1 MRRKQLLFSKR
12 DKSEKA
18 TGMGD
23 QNESPEKANKNNQ
36 KENVSNEVFNK
47 DNKSKNPKK
56 SSNKQIEELKQQLI
70 EERNI
75 SISKL
80 NELNIKNEEKSIEIK
95 SLSDNFKKMI
105 NKLKEYEKNLT
116 LKTKI
121 RSRNIPIPSEEL
133 IKQIKIAEAQINV
146 LEKRVN
152 IEKDNYELFKKN
164 AKKKESKENNLN
176 SNLSELKKE
185 IKDMS
190 NEINE
195 LRLISN
201 IHLNCKKE
209 RMILFEQYTKLNT
222 SYNYELKRAKQ
233 LALME
238 IAKKLEDDQAIKE
251 EYDKLDEKEKE
262 KEEEKN
268 ILPKIKGFRFM
279 SEKLQILEMKI
290 IKKNKIGVN
299 KSAQIGNAIKYYK
312 KLDTEYTDN
321 NRYINQA
328 NSNIRKH
335 REKDLK
341 MDDNFLFSENEEK
354 IMNKVLPE
362 KIKNNYQNKFNDI
375 LEEKKDIKEKLTIA
389 KNDIKNE
396 NELINNKIEYND
408 MELKNIKFDK
418 LKLVVKSQKLR
429 DKIND
434 LNRNIKEINEQIK
447 KEEKKLQDK
456 EKDEKRIKLYFK
468 SMQANQGK
476 NKKK

>member
-1 MRRKQLLFSKR
+1 
-12 DKSEKA
+12 
-18 TGMGD
+18 
-23 QNESPEKANKNNQ
+23 
-36 KENVSNEVFNK
+36 
-47 DNKSKNPKK
+47 
-56 SSNKQIEELKQQLI
+56 
-70 EERNI
+70 
-75 SISKL
+75 
-80 NELNIKNEEKSIEIK
+80 
-95 SLSDNFKKMI
+95 
-105 NKLKEYEKNLT
+105 
-116 LKTKI
+116 
-121 RSRNIPIPSEEL
+121 
-133 IKQIKIAEAQINV
+133 
-146 LEKRVN
+146 
-152 IEKDNYELFKKN
+152 
-164 AKKKESKENNLN
+164 
-176 SNLSELKKE
+176 
-185 IKDMS
+185 
-190 NEINE
+190 
-195 LRLISN
+195 
-201 IHLNCKKE
+201 
-209 RMILFEQYTKLNT
+209 
-222 SYNYELKRAKQ
+222 
-233 LALME
+233 
-238 IAKKLEDDQAIKE
+238 
-251 EYDKLDEKEKE
+251 
-262 KEEEKN
+262 
-268 ILPKIKGFRFM
+268 M